1 MDTNR
6 VISARQKFENIKRK
20 WIEKWSKDLG
30 NSKIS
35 LEVKCEINTGAVLFG
50 LIDSDTSS
58 QLTILESPANLASKL
73 ESVEST
79 RLLLQAVTA
88 QVSGAWM

>member
-79 RLLLQAVTA
+79 RLLLQVVTA